1 MPLSSTVT
9 AGCVLVWAASLFM
22 ALRATS
28 ITVPP
33 HAGNEA
39 ISGVAITCTI
49 GFNVHGIQIGG
60 MQGGGLRLTG
70 VSIGHSG
77 IMEVSVDQISAFD
90 CLVQR
95 FG

>member
-1 MPLSSTVT
+1 MPPLSRVM

-33 HAGNEA
+33 LAGNEA
-39 ISGVAITCTI
+39 ILGVAITRTTGI
-49 GFNVHGIQIGG
+49 NVHRIQIGG

-70 VSIGHSG
+70 VLIGHSR
-77 IMEVSVDQISAFD
+77 IMEVSVNQNSAFD
-90 CLVQR
+90 CLIQR